1 MVLDMT
7 PHSRVAPPIREDEAP
22 RVLGHRATA
31 RILLAAVGAWLAVNL
46 LLVLLAGEHLPFQ
59 ATRLASPPA
68 TSTVLQTDTMFVEVF
83 LLMGVVHL
91 LTRHRAAPDLGVRAP
106 GREQTLRE
114 TVGLLGYGVGVM
126 ALGYLV
132 GRACGW
138 HAFGFHLDGMVIR
151 TGQEV
156 VPQEALCW
164 AAYNLVAYAVVPYCF
179 FRRHYSTRDLGLH
192 STNLRGDLWV
202 ILTVLVLE
210 SGVQL
215 SLDPALF
222 ELDARQLLLGAP
234 LTFVVSFAGTVLPT
248 MMFVYCVLTPRYLRL
263 TGSAVATVILG
274 GLTYASL
281 HVLDGWTDLASPTDV
296 VLSVLYVLLFYTAP
310 GMFKTFLTLRT
321 GNAWVHVWAYHA
333 IAPHTLVDTPM
344 FVQIFG
350 IR

>member
-1 MVLDMT
+1 MVGIMT
-7 PHSRVAPPIREDEAP
+7 PHSLVAPRVREDVKR
-22 RVLGHRATA
+22 RVLGHRATTQV
-31 RILLAAVGAWLAVNL
+31 LWAAAGAWLAVNL
-46 LLVLLAGEHLPFQ
+46 VLVLLAGEHLPFH

-68 TSTVLQTDTMFVEVF
+68 TSTVLQTNAMFVEVF

-91 LTRHRAAPDLGVRAP
+91 LTRHRAVPDLADRAPDRK
-106 GREQTLRE
+106 QSLRE
-114 TVGLLGYGVGVM
+114 TFGLLGYGVGAM
-126 ALGYLV
+126 TFGYLI

-156 VPQEALCW
+156 VPREALCW
-164 AAYNLVAYAVVPYCF
+164 AAYNLAAYALVPYCY
-179 FRRHYSTRDLGLH
+179 FRRRYSGRDLGLH
-192 STNLRGDLWV
+192 STDLRSDLRV
-202 ILTVLVLE
+202 ILVVLVLE

-222 ELDARQLLLGAP
+222 ALDTRQLLLGAP
-234 LTFVVSFAGTVLPT
+234 LTFIVSFAGTVLPT
-248 MMFVYCVLTPRYLRL
+248 MVFVYCVLTPRYLRL
-263 TGSAVATVILG
+263 TGSAAATVILG

-281 HVLDGWTDLASPTDV
+281 HVLDGWTDLASPTDA

-344 FVQIFG
+344 FVQTFG